1 MVDVT
6 SGIGIAL
13 GFLLGIVGHEY
24 ATARVADARGDK
36 TPRMMGRLT
45 INPKAHVDPL
55 GSIILPAVF
64 VASVVFSGGLFPMF
78 GYGKRH
84 SLNPRALRSPRND
97 VLMVSLAGPL
107 TTLLI
112 AAAAG
117 FVLRTAAESVTL
129 GKIAFGI
136 LVVNSFLTVI
146 ELLPIPGRD
155 GGRILQRFLS
165 PQGAMKMEEM
175 LQYDVLFL
183 LLLFFLSGIVNGMVT
198 PVCDALAGSI
208 HCLL

>member
-1 MVDVT
+1 MDIT

-24 ATARVADARGDK
+24 VTARVADSRGDK
-36 TPRMMGRLT
+36 TARLMGRLT
-45 INPKAHVDPL
+45 LSPKAHMDPL
-55 GSIILPAVF
+55 GSVILPAIF
-64 VASVVFSGGLFPMF
+64 VASVVFSSALFPMF

-84 SLNPRALRSPRND
+84 SLNPRTFRNPRND
-97 VLMVSLAGPL
+97 VLAVSLAGPL
-107 TTLLI
+107 TTLAI
-112 AAAAG
+112 AAAGG
-117 FVLRTAAESVTL
+117 FILRATASTSATIAE
-129 GKIAFGI
+129 IAFGI

-165 PQGAMKMEEM
+165 PQAAMKMEEL

-183 LLLFFLSGIVNGMVT
+183 LLLFFLGSIINGMVA
-198 PVCDALAGSI
+198 PVCDALAGSFG
-208 HCLL
+208 CL